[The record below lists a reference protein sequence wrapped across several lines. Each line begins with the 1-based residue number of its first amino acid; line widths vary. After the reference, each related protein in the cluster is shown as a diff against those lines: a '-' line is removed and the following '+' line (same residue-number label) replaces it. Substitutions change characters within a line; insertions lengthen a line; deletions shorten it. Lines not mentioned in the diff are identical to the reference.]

1 MIGLGGIIG
10 TKELTAKTK
19 VNQSNLNKAI
29 YWGRKYN
36 AVVDAQQRADDAG
49 NEKEARRLSRLEE
62 NVYDKYVN
70 YRDELPKYEQ
80 AKVEKLI
87 FPR

>member
-1 MIGLGGIIG
+1 MIGLGGITG
-10 TKELTAKTK
+10 TKELTAKNK
-19 VNQSNLNKAI
+19 ANQSNLNKAI

-36 AVVDAQQRADDAG
+36 QVVDALNLAEDAD
-49 NEKEARRLSRLEE
+49 NQKEARRLSRLEE

-80 AKVEKLI
+80 AKVERLI